1 MLLHACMQH
10 NHCSL
15 LMDTGSMFEE
25 HIVLA
30 DCEII
35 TGLGD
40 SHVPAKAGEKV
51 LVMSKDERGR

>member
-1 MLLHACMQH
+1 MLAC
-10 NHCSL
+10 NTTCVPFS
-15 LMDTGSMFEE
+15 DTGSVFEE

-35 TGLGD
+35 TGVD
-40 SHVPAKAGEKV
+40 ESHVPAKAGEKV